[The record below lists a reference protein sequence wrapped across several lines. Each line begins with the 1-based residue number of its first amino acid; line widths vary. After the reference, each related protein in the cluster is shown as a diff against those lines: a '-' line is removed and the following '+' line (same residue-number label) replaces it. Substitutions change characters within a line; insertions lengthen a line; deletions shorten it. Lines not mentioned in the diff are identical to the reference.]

1 MFPQLG
7 LSEIMRWRPGSLA
20 GFAVVVLLTGAAFVA
35 ACGGDDE
42 PTEQSS
48 QQGNVSS
55 FCSDLGTMNIA
66 VIQAQALNPATLAG
80 ANNGIVTSYPAV
92 KREALSV
99 PNVQMTQLDSAYNA
113 YSQAVQAILSL
124 PAASQNQASL
134 ASLTQ
139 PLANLQTAT
148 TATAV
153 QAKCPPLAT
162 PGVPTTT
169 PASRP

>member
-1 MFPQLG
+1 MFSQLES
-7 LSEIMRWRPGSLA
+7 SEIMRWRPDHLA
-20 GFAVVVLLTGAAFVA
+20 GLAVALLLTGSTLAA

-42 PTEQSS
+42 PTVQSS

-55 FCSDLGTMNIA
+55 FCSDLGTFNIA
-66 VIQAQALNPATLAG
+66 VIQAQALNPATIAG

-92 KREALSV
+92 KREAQSV
-99 PNVQMTQLDSAYNA
+99 PNVQMNQLDSAYNA
-113 YSQAVQAILSL
+113 YSQAVEAILSL

-139 PLANLQTAT
+139 PLANLQS
-148 TATAV
+148 ATAGTAAQV
-153 QAKCPPLAT
+153 KCPPLAT
-162 PGVPTTT
+162 PVVPTTT